1 MSSLCLWGP
10 LDDSLLPL
18 AQLSSLLLSTGEG
31 LLIPEVTGDWDSKI
45 SGYGNDFLFQIL
57 GNEGSQELG
66 CLGLLL
72 VCSGRRQEGEGAL
85 CRGSTALVWGQFP
98 HLISQSLSR
107 VRLFAT
113 PQTVAHQVPLSMGFS
128 RQKYW
133 SGLPFPPPRDLPD
146 PGVKPMSLVLAGGFF
161 TTSATWE
168 AHLMSLAVAICDTRE
183 ALGTQCSA
191 PNIRDWIGIGLPLS
205 APYPANSAKVF

>member
-10 LDDSLLPL
+10 LDGSLLPP

-31 LLIPEVTGDWDSKI
+31 LLIPEVTEDWNNENSEI

-57 GNEGSQELG
+57 GNEGEELLKPG
-66 CLGLLL
+66 TRLPWAVASLQWEEA
-72 VCSGRRQEGEGAL
+72 GRR
-85 CRGSTALVWGQFP
+85 GSSLQKIYCFGLRPVP
-98 HLISQSLSR
+98 PSDKSLSR

-146 PGVKPMSLVLAGGFF
+146 PGVKPPLVPP
-161 TTSATWE
+161 E
-168 AHLMSLAVAICDTRE
+168 KPHLMSLAVAICDTRE
-183 ALGTQCSA
+183 ALGTQNSA
-191 PNIRDWIGIGLPLS
+191 PNIRDWIGISLPLS
-205 APYPANSAKVF
+205 ALYPANSFKVF